1 MSLQIIQDGKGK
13 TAGVFIPIK
22 QWKQLKKQ
30 HTELEQLEYVE
41 PTKAQLLQELKEAVI
56 ELGLIKKGKLKAC
69 PVQEFLN
76 EL

>member
-30 HTELEQLEYVE
+30 HTGLEQLEYVE

-56 ELGLIKKGKLKAC
+56 ELGLIKKGKLKAR
-69 PVQEFLN
+69 PAEEFLN